1 MTRPGDTLF
10 WLAAASFASMASMR
24 ICDPMLPALAGDF
37 GVAAAGASGVVTLY
51 AIGYGISQL
60 AHGPLGDRF
69 GKARYIAG
77 AALAAALASVLCALA
92 PGLPALEMARLLTG
106 AIAAAII
113 PLSMAWVGDTV
124 PYGQRQASLARF
136 LNGTILGAI
145 LGQAMGGLLAD
156 TVGWRAAFLIL
167 AAIFA
172 VSGWKLLA
180 VVRAGDSARAGGA
193 HSDGAHSD
201 ADADAGA
208 SAAAD
213 AATRA
218 AGPAPRLIARYGIVL
233 RSGWARVILA
243 LVAVEGLLAFG
254 ALAFVPTSLHERTGM
269 PVWLAGATV
278 AAFGIG
284 GLAYTANAARLV
296 ARLGEAG
303 LALAGGALMA
313 GGFALLAAA
322 PGTGAIACIL
332 LGLGYHMLHNTLQ
345 THATQM
351 APTVRGTGVALFA
364 MCLFIGQSAGVT
376 LAAEVALTA
385 GFVPVFAFAGAGV
398 LATGAAFALLLQR
411 RVGAKIE

>member
-1 MTRPGDTLF
+1 MTRAGDTLF

-60 AHGPLGDRF
+60 AHGPLGDRI

-77 AALAAALASVLCALA
+77 AALAAALASLLCALA
-92 PGLPALEMARLLTG
+92 PGLAALELARLLTG

-124 PYGQRQASLARF
+124 PYGQRQASLAKF

-156 TVGWRAAFLIL
+156 TVGWRAAFVLL

-172 VSGWKLLA
+172 ISGWKLRA
-180 VVRAGDSARAGGA
+180 VVRAGD
-193 HSDGAHSD
+193 
-201 ADADAGA
+201 
-208 SAAAD
+208 AAQAD
-213 AATRA
+213 AAPGSAAQAHAPA
-218 AGPAPRLIARYGIVL
+218 AGALARYGIVL

-284 GLAYTANAARLV
+284 GLAYTANAARLL

-303 LALAGGALMA
+303 LALGGGALMA
-313 GGFALLAAA
+313 SGFALLAAA
-322 PGTGAIACIL
+322 PRTGAVACIL

-376 LAAEVALTA
+376 LAAELVLGA
-385 GFVPVFAFAGAGV
+385 GFVPVFAAAGAGV

>member
-37 GVAAAGASGVVTLY
+37 GVAAASASGVVTLY
-51 AIGYGISQL
+51 AIGYGVSQL
-60 AHGPLGDRF
+60 AHGPLGDRI

-77 AALAAALASVLCALA
+77 AALAAALASLLCALA
-92 PGLPALEMARLLTG
+92 PGLAALELARLLTG

-124 PYGQRQASLARF
+124 AYGQRQASLAKF

-156 TVGWRAAFLIL
+156 TVGWRAAFVIL

-172 VSGWKLLA
+172 VSGWQLRA
-180 VVRAGDSARAGGA
+180 VVRAGDAPRA
-193 HSDGAHSD
+193 DGAPGPD
-201 ADADAGA
+201 
-208 SAAAD
+208 AAAH
-213 AATRA
+213 AAA
-218 AGPAPRLIARYGIVL
+218 PAPGALARYGIVL

-243 LVAVEGLLAFG
+243 LVAIEGLLAFG
-254 ALAFVPTSLHERTGM
+254 ALAFVPTSLHERTGI

-296 ARLGEAG
+296 ARLGESG
-303 LALAGGALMA
+303 LALGGGALMA
-313 GGFALLAAA
+313 SGFALLAAA
-322 PGTGAIACIL
+322 PRTGVLACIL

-364 MCLFIGQSAGVT
+364 MCLFLGQSAGVT
-376 LAAEVALTA
+376 LAAEVALGA
-385 GFVPVFAFAGAGV
+385 GFVPVFAAAGAGV

-411 RVGAKIE
+411 RAGAKME